1 MEWGK
6 PAAAEHGQRQRRT
19 IRLPDSAAG
28 RKRESTMIDPKTDPG
43 SEQHETIEHYD
54 LEVAPRV
61 RNLPPYLFG
70 RINELKYRKRRD
82 GIDVIDLGMG
92 NPTDPPEEWVIDKL
106 CEAARD
112 SRNHRYSAATGIY
125 NLRREVANRYESRFG
140 VSLDPDQEVVATIG
154 SKEGFS
160 HMCLALLGPGDTAL
174 VPAPSFPIHIHAVA
188 LASANV
194 ISLDVRDG
202 SSFPGEHRPDLR
214 EPVSRGR
221 RSWSSTIRTTRRR
234 PWSSRP
240 FFEEIVALAKK
251 YRFFVIHD
259 FAYGD
264 IGFDGYQPP
273 SFLSV
278 KGAKSVGCEFT
289 TMSKGYNMAGWR
301 VGFAAGNRDM
311 LARSRRSRAITTTGS
326 SRRSRSRRSWPC
338 GTAKRAG
345 WPRSPSINCG
355 ATPWFAASNAWAGTS
370 QLPKAGMFVWTAIP
384 EPWRS
389 QSGSI
394 DFAMKLLEDANVAV
408 SPGRGF
414 GETGEGFLRLA
425 LVENEQRLRQAV
437 RQIARYLRPEKAAP
451 LIRRTVAGWL
461 RCVPARSGALALLV
475 GRGTGGDGRL
485 GGLNGIDPAEDHPAG
500 AGLEHARHRQAEG
513 LAQVIGSLLGDDHRA
528 VVEIADALALLFAA
542 LEELDRQALA
552 REHDRLH
559 RVGQVVEV
567 DDFDSLEPGD
577 LVEVVVVGDDLAPEM
592 LGQDHQALIDF
603 ADPRQL
609 GDLAVVDPDL
619 DARRL
624 LQAVEDVEPAAPA
637 VAPQL
642 VGAVGDALQFL
653 EHEPRND
660 HRLIDDARLGDVG
673 DPPVDHDRGIE
684 HQRTRAFDLLRE
696 FHVGD
701 DEPKI
706 VLGLEERRDAD
717 IADEDRDE
725 AS

>member
-1 MEWGK
+1 MD
-6 PAAAEHGQRQRRT
+6 PNADHG
-19 IRLPDSAAG
+19 AVH
-28 RKRESTMIDPKTDPG
+28 
-43 SEQHETIEHYD
+43 HETVEHYD

-125 NLRREVANRYESRFG
+125 NLRREVANRYQARFG
-140 VSLDPDQEVVATIG
+140 VSLDPDQEIVATIG

-202 SSFPGEHRPDLR
+202 STFLSNIARTCESLYPRPKILVINYPHNPTATVV
-214 EPVSRGR
+214 EPA
-221 RSWSSTIRTTRRR
+221 
-234 PWSSRP
+234 

-278 KGAKSVGCEFT
+278 KGATSVGCEFT

-311 LARSRRSRAITTTGS
+311 LGALKAIKGYYDYGIFQAVQVGAIVALRHGEAARQAQVAEYQMRRDTLV
-326 SRRSRSRRSWPC
+326 RSL
-338 GTAKRAG
+338 KRIG
-345 WPRSPSINCG
+345 WEPE
-355 ATPWFAASNAWAGTS
+355 
-370 QLPKAGMFVWTAIP
+370 LPKAGMFVWTEIP
-384 EPWRS
+384 RPWRS

-414 GETGEGFLRLA
+414 GETGEGCLRLA
-425 LVENEQRLRQAV
+425 LVENDQRLRQAV
-437 RQIARYLRPEKAAP
+437 RQMTRCLRPEKA
-451 LIRRTVAGWL
+451 
-461 RCVPARSGALALLV
+461 
-475 GRGTGGDGRL
+475 
-485 GGLNGIDPAEDHPAG
+485 E
-500 AGLEHARHRQAEG
+500 
-513 LAQVIGSLLGDDHRA
+513 
-528 VVEIADALALLFAA
+528 
-542 LEELDRQALA
+542 
-552 REHDRLH
+552 
-559 RVGQVVEV
+559 
-567 DDFDSLEPGD
+567 
-577 LVEVVVVGDDLAPEM
+577 
-592 LGQDHQALIDF
+592 
-603 ADPRQL
+603 
-609 GDLAVVDPDL
+609 
-619 DARRL
+619 
-624 LQAVEDVEPAAPA
+624 
-637 VAPQL
+637 
-642 VGAVGDALQFL
+642 
-653 EHEPRND
+653 
-660 HRLIDDARLGDVG
+660 
-673 DPPVDHDRGIE
+673 
-684 HQRTRAFDLLRE
+684 
-696 FHVGD
+696 
-701 DEPKI
+701 
-706 VLGLEERRDAD
+706 
-717 IADEDRDE
+717 
-725 AS
+725 